1 MLNRSVDVVV
11 LIYKII
17 QDAHSTKHKKK
28 VIVYYH
34 YVLNRLL
41 DDSLPVTV
49 IETGH
54 FHNKSLYC
62 HNT

>member
-1 MLNRSVDVVV
+1 MNKD
-11 LIYKII
+11 
-17 QDAHSTKHKKK
+17 

-34 YVLNRLL
+34 YMLNRILGG
-41 DDSLPVTV
+41 SVPAIV

-62 HNT
+62 HNA